1 MTAQAFTTRCM
12 GRTRKLRSGWS
23 IGSGLTT
30 APQPAHE
37 HPLAYNRHAPCPTQR
52 THAIG
57 LWVARNT
64 ALSRKDSA
72 KFGISE
78 RRGPAPHQRP
88 LRPGAP
94 DSSFGTKIRFVR
106 LRCASAE
113 QLSRTRRCR
122 RAGEELVR
130 RALCGGHGAR
140 EHRQG
145 VPAPVVPRQLRPVQG
160 RDAARCAPRPTSGA
174 LERSS

>member
-78 RRGPAPHQRP
+78 RRGPAPHLRP
-88 LRPGAP
+88 LQPSAP
-94 DSSFGTKIRFVR
+94 QSSFGMYLEMMQQAQFAQPSFGVLYLLHVSPMT
-106 LRCASAE
+106 LRTA
-113 QLSRTRRCR
+113 RTLPPSPWSSL
-122 RAGEELVR
+122 RARGM
-130 RALCGGHGAR
+130 
-140 EHRQG
+140 
-145 VPAPVVPRQLRPVQG
+145 
-160 RDAARCAPRPTSGA
+160 
-174 LERSS
+174 